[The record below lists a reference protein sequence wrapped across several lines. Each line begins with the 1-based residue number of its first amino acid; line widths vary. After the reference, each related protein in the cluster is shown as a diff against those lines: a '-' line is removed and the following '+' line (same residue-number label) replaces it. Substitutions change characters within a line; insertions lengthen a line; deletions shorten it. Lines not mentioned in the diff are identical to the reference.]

1 MNIVISSRRRHYL
14 AGVGISLI
22 ALALI
27 AGMVGCDGSHT
38 LTISSTAGG
47 SVTTPGEGMFSYDA
61 GTVLTLVATPSI
73 GHQFVRWTG
82 NVNRVADV
90 YGATTN
96 ITMNDDYS
104 ITANFDYNP

>member
-1 MNIVISSRRRHYL
+1 M
-14 AGVGISLI
+14 AGVCISLI

-47 SVTTPGEGMFSYDA
+47 SVTTPGEGMSSYDA

-73 GHQFVRWTG
+73 GHQFVRWTS
-82 NVNRVADV
+82 NVNRVAEV
-90 YGATTN
+90 YSATAN
-96 ITMNDDYS
+96 ITISDDYS
-104 ITANFDYNP
+104 ITANFEYIS